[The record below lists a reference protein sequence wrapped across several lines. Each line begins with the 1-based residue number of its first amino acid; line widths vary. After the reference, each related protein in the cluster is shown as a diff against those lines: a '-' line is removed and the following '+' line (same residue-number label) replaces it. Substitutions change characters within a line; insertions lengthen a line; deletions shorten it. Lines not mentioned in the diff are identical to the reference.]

1 MYVPTHLDETQLD
14 ALFASA
20 AESIAQVLPEL
31 PSDGN
36 LGILDVAKAARLSPQ
51 QIRRLESYGLAK
63 PAYVT
68 SGAKRNRRYTAHQAL
83 VLVVAATLMH
93 TFGLRPSQAA
103 TLLLPQ
109 GSETGAIGKSDVS
122 FVEEA
127 QEYTTALE
135 HTALGVSQFRLS
147 QEGSLVGA
155 AADTIRRVVGARLAL
170 ISVLTLLGTR
180 ELPPRCIICLRSATP
195 DTTPS
200 GSLQRRSDGVSE
212 SSRDMSI
219 AVDQGISP
227 GSTHL
232 MTQQDDAF
240 YAFITPQGQVF
251 QIGPQ
256 SKLITEDRSW
266 YHLNLAG
273 QSTDEIFDV
282 FLSVPQRERT
292 LLAANDPEV
301 KLRAGEVSTEQH
313 TIEIAVNLCWTV
325 VKAIPRIT
333 SWAYEEVAASRIHLE
348 QIAVNDGLMPIVL
361 WLYAHVLKEIC
372 PAMDQ
377 CDILAPVYDSRGKA
391 PLLEPIASTNIDD
404 MLRVPRTTVSS
415 DHLLSG
421 FALTHRQ
428 ACYLGDITA
437 ETGQLN
443 SFQAHERARA
453 AAAIP
458 VLLDERPMAGRA
470 IMLDSRALACV
481 YLNSRYHPILF
492 TPALKRTLEV
502 AANETAEILLQQE
515 CSTRVTVRS
524 TIEVTRP
531 ARPLS
536 SLILQDYIHQ
546 WVTRLAQAAPTYE
559 RALMKQQASSMDSW
573 IPNKDGG
580 RLVIVV
586 IRGTVDREYQ
596 GQHEVAKWISEEA
609 SYQAADSFAQVLDG
623 QWLSYESQDAIGWQ
637 HYDLTTSEAAR
648 LVPYTPVFSWEVPQN
663 ELGKPPIIAYLA
675 LAGLNCTSEYIS
687 RLKKLIQDRGLN
699 GEMPARTERN
709 EPVGRILGWVLDAK
723 PSTIERAFLTDTSS
737 KQVEQQVETVLAMI
751 NSCARLLPYLHQYHQ
766 EAFGEGNL
774 RKAIA
779 TLKNAR
785 LQDETDTYV
794 PRHLLDLYLRSHR
807 LKEAHHLVKSY
818 AMLEH
823 TMPAKWF
830 CLVGQMNYML
840 GDFDS
845 ALGSLNKA
853 VELDPSRPWIY
864 RLFAETFMAKG
875 KFDEAVHYFGKAKE
889 YELMRK
895 VPDVARILNTAM
907 LIADAQIRLGHLEAA
922 IATYEDLMLE
932 YPGETKDNILVQ
944 QKMSELYYRVQQ
956 ASDIS

>member
-1 MYVPTHLDETQLD
+1 MHVPTQLDETQLD
-14 ALFASA
+14 ALFSSA
-20 AESIAQVLPEL
+20 AESIAKVLPEFR
-31 PSDGN
+31 SDGN
-36 LGILDVAKAARLSPQ
+36 LGIQDVAKAARLSPQ

-68 SGAKRNRRYTAHQAL
+68 SGAKSNRRYTAHQAL
-83 VLVVAATLMH
+83 VLVVAAILMH
-93 TFGLRPSQAA
+93 TFDLRPAQAA
-103 TLLLPQ
+103 ALLLPED
-109 GSETGAIGKSDVS
+109 SEISATGQLEVS
-122 FVEEA
+122 PVEEA
-127 QEYTTALE
+127 QEYPAVLE
-135 HTALGVSQFRLS
+135 HNALGISKFRLS

-155 AADTIRRVVGARLAL
+155 AADTIRRMVGARLAL
-170 ISVLTLLGTR
+170 ISVLTLLGAR
-180 ELPPRCIICLRSATP
+180 ELPPRCIICLRSAAT
-195 DTTPS
+195 DATPS
-200 GSLQRRSDGVSE
+200 DSLQWRNEGIGE
-212 SSRDMSI
+212 SSQNMSI
-219 AVDQGISP
+219 AIDQGMSP
-227 GSTHL
+227 SGTQL
-232 MTQQDDAF
+232 MTLQDDSF

-251 QIGPQ
+251 QIGPY

-266 YHLNLAG
+266 YHLNLTG
-273 QSTDEIFDV
+273 QSTAEIFDI
-282 FLSVPQRERT
+282 FLSVPQREHA
-292 LLAANDPEV
+292 LLAGNDPEI
-301 KLRAGEVSTEQH
+301 KLRAGELSADQH
-313 TIEIAVNLCWTV
+313 TIEIAANLCWTV

-404 MLRVPRTTVSS
+404 MLRMPRTTVSS

-428 ACYLGDITA
+428 ACYIGDVTS
-437 ETGQLN
+437 ETGQLI
-443 SFQAHERARA
+443 SFQTHEHAQA

-458 VLLDERPMAGRA
+458 VLLDDRPMAGRA

-481 YLNSRYHPILF
+481 YLNSRHSSVMF

-502 AANETAEILLQQE
+502 VANEAAEILLQQE
-515 CSTRVTVRS
+515 GSTRVTVRS

-531 ARPLS
+531 AHPLN
-536 SLILQDYIHQ
+536 SLMLHEYIHQ
-546 WVTRLAQAAPTYE
+546 WVSRLARAVPTE
-559 RALMKQQASSMDSW
+559 EKALVEQEPSKDSW
-573 IPNKDGG
+573 IPNKDSG

-596 GQHEVAKWISEEA
+596 GQHEVAKWVSEEA

-623 QWLSYESQDAIGWQ
+623 EWLSYESHDAISWR
-637 HYDLTTSEAAR
+637 HHDPNTSEVAP
-648 LVPYTPVFSWEVPQN
+648 LVPYTPVFSWEVPQS
-663 ELGKPPIIAYLA
+663 EKGKPPIMAYLA
-675 LAGLNCTSEYIS
+675 LAGLNCNSEHIG

-723 PSTIERAFLTDTSS
+723 PSTIERALLTDTSS
-737 KQVEQQVETVLAMI
+737 KQVEKQVETVLTMI

-766 EAFGEGNL
+766 QAFGEGNM

-779 TLKNAR
+779 TLKSAR
-785 LQDETDTYV
+785 SQDESDTYV

-807 LKEAHHLVKSY
+807 LKEAQDLVKAY
-818 AMLEH
+818 NGLEH

-840 GDFDS
+840 GKFDS
-845 ALGSLNKA
+845 ALISLEKA
-853 VELDPSRPWIY
+853 EQLDPSRPWIY
-864 RLFAETFMAKG
+864 RLFAETYMAMSE
-875 KFDEAVHYFGKAKE
+875 FDKAVHYFVNAKE
-889 YELMRK
+889 YEQMRK
-895 VPDVARILNTAM
+895 VPDKARVINTTM
-907 LIADAQIRLGHLEAA
+907 LIADAQIRLGHPEDA

-932 YPGETKDNILVQ
+932 FPRETKDNILVQ
-944 QKMSELYYRVQQ
+944 QKMSELYFRVQQ